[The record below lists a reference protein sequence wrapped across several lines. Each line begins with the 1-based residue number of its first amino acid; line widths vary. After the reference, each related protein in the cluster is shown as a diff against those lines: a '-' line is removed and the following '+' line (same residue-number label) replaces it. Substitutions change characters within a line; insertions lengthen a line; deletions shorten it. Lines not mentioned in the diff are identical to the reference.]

1 VLPSDIS
8 HEVPGQQS
16 ALLVQPPQA
25 ETQIVGEHTYGG
37 VPLGFGTHGTPLQQ
51 SALDAHEAPAP
62 THCRFAQRGTPTLSC
77 LHVSSVSQLPAQQS
91 HDELHDM
98 FESLHTSPF
107 GLQPMGSRQIPTGP
121 PPLMSHVTGLFE
133 PPVMPEAPQQSM
145 SAVQMSP
152 TGWHP
157 LAGWQTSTPVGP
169 HGAHA
174 RLQHGPPHRG
184 RPLSRNTTP
193 PSAPLPPQSC
203 PSTRPQL
210 AGPEGAEAA
219 QVPSV

>member
-1 VLPSDIS
+1 MPCVLPSDIS

-91 HDELHDM
+91 HDELQLVVC
-98 FESLHTSPF
+98 SLHTSPL
-107 GLQPMGSRQIPTGP
+107 GLHPIGSVQMPTGP
-121 PPLMSHVTGLFE
+121 PELLSHVTGLFD
-133 PPVMPEAPQQSM
+133 PPGNPVAPQQSP
-145 SAVQMSP
+145 SVLHRSP
-152 TGWHP
+152 TG
-157 LAGWQTSTPVGP
+157 
-169 HGAHA
+169 
-174 RLQHGPPHRG
+174 
-184 RPLSRNTTP
+184 
-193 PSAPLPPQSC
+193 
-203 PSTRPQL
+203 
-210 AGPEGAEAA
+210 
-219 QVPSV
+219 

>member
-1 VLPSDIS
+1 MVTPPSPPPLPPPSGFPLEPPSGWLPLPQGPHVPCVLPSDIS

-107 GLQPMGSRQIPTGP
+107 GLQPMGSRQI
-121 PPLMSHVTGLFE
+121 
-133 PPVMPEAPQQSM
+133 
-145 SAVQMSP
+145 
-152 TGWHP
+152 
-157 LAGWQTSTPVGP
+157 
-169 HGAHA
+169 
-174 RLQHGPPHRG
+174 
-184 RPLSRNTTP
+184 
-193 PSAPLPPQSC
+193 
-203 PSTRPQL
+203 
-210 AGPEGAEAA
+210 
-219 QVPSV
+219 